1 MKCVRV
7 NLKEAEKVKKKL
19 TDLEVFV
26 DKNLD
31 RKRNHLSF
39 EDLLKNKLEDEEIEL
54 ISKSFD
60 VIGDIAILEVDDK
73 LLDKKEF
80 IVEALLKSNKNI
92 KTVIRKKGI
101 HEGVC
106 RLQDYEF
113 LGGVENYEAL
123 YKESGILVKL
133 DVRKTYFSPRLSTER
148 LRISR
153 QITPDEDVLVMF
165 SGVAVYG
172 LIIIKHSK
180 ANLVYC
186 VEINE
191 DASKY
196 AEENVNLNK

>member
-54 ISKSFD
+54 ISTSFA
-60 VIGDIAILEVDDK
+60 VIGDLAILEVDDK

-101 HEGVC
+101 HP
-106 RLQDYEF
+106 L
-113 LGGVENYEAL
+113 
-123 YKESGILVKL
+123 I
-133 DVRKTYFSPRLSTER
+133 YFSKDLQNLDDFFFYLSSY
-148 LRISR
+148 L
-153 QITPDEDVLVMF
+153 QFHNHLQF
-165 SGVAVYG
+165 
-172 LIIIKHSK
+172 H
-180 ANLVYC
+180 
-186 VEINE
+186 
-191 DASKY
+191 
-196 AEENVNLNK
+196 